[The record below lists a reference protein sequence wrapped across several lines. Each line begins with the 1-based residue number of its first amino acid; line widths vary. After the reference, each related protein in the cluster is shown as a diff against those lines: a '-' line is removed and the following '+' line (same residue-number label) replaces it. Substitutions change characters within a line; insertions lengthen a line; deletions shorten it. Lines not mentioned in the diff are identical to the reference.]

1 MSNFKMPGIGDMMEK
16 VKQMQEDMKA
26 AEAKIDKMQETGE
39 SGAGLVKATVDG
51 HGKCV
56 KMELDPELLTE
67 EVGIIE
73 DLILSAFNKAVKKID
88 DAKKDSMSN
97 IKEGINL
104 PIGLEDFL
112 K

>member
-26 AEAKIDKMQETGE
+26 AEANIDKLRETGE
-39 SGAGLVKATVDG
+39 SGAGLVKATLTG
-51 HGKCV
+51 HYECV
-56 KMELDPELLTE
+56 KIELDKELLTE
-67 EVGIIE
+67 EIGIVE
-73 DLILSAFNKAVKKID
+73 DLILSAFNKAVKKIE
-88 DAKKDSMSN
+88 DAKKDLTSN
-97 IKEGINL
+97 IKEGIKL

>member
-39 SGAGLVKATVDG
+39 SGAGLVKATING
-51 HGKCV
+51 HFECV
-56 KMELDPELLTE
+56 KIELDKELLTE

-97 IKEGINL
+97 IKDGIKL